1 LYTRPGRA
9 EHPMPWYPP
18 ELEQLTAIVAAEL
31 DENGG
36 LIAANSGFMELIKVD
51 GLSPSIGTIIT
62 RFFIQP
68 RFAAVVD
75 GREDDTGNIYSGLLT
90 IGEFTMRTQTLR
102 GRIWRKNQQLC
113 VLAEYDIAE
122 LGRLNDAILELNREH
137 ARMQLELAQMNLR
150 LRQRE
155 VEIRAVSLTDQLT
168 GVGNRRRLDQAIILE
183 ISGAER
189 TRKPL
194 CGFMG
199 DLDHFKRVNDTYGH
213 EAGDKVLTAFG
224 ELLRRNTRPMDVVG
238 RFGGEEFLVLMPH
251 TDLEDAVSTAERLRE
266 ALASVRIEPLS
277 DPITVS
283 VGVAKLAP
291 GESGETFLGRVDSA
305 LYEAKHMGR
314 NQVIV
319 R

>member
-1 LYTRPGRA
+1 
-9 EHPMPWYPP
+9 MPWYPP

-122 LGRLNDAILELNREH
+122 LG
-137 ARMQLELAQMNLR
+137 
-150 LRQRE
+150 
-155 VEIRAVSLTDQLT
+155 
-168 GVGNRRRLDQAIILE
+168 G
-183 ISGAER
+183 
-189 TRKPL
+189 
-194 CGFMG
+194 
-199 DLDHFKRVNDTYGH
+199 
-213 EAGDKVLTAFG
+213 
-224 ELLRRNTRPMDVVG
+224 
-238 RFGGEEFLVLMPH
+238 
-251 TDLEDAVSTAERLRE
+251 
-266 ALASVRIEPLS
+266 
-277 DPITVS
+277 
-283 VGVAKLAP
+283 
-291 GESGETFLGRVDSA
+291 
-305 LYEAKHMGR
+305 
-314 NQVIV
+314 
-319 R
+319 

>member
-1 LYTRPGRA
+1 
-9 EHPMPWYPP
+9 
-18 ELEQLTAIVAAEL
+18 
-31 DENGG
+31 
-36 LIAANSGFMELIKVD
+36 
-51 GLSPSIGTIIT
+51 
-62 RFFIQP
+62 
-68 RFAAVVD
+68 
-75 GREDDTGNIYSGLLT
+75 
-90 IGEFTMRTQTLR
+90 
-102 GRIWRKNQQLC
+102 
-113 VLAEYDIAE
+113 
-122 LGRLNDAILELNREH
+122 
-137 ARMQLELAQMNLR
+137 MQLELAQMNLR

-155 VEIRAVSLTDQLT
+155 AEIRAVSLTDQLT
-168 GVGNRRRLDQAIILE
+168 GVGNRRRLDQALILE
-183 ISGAER
+183 ISRAER

-224 ELLRRNTRPMDVVG
+224 ELLRKNTRPMDVVG